1 MSPPDFLFLVSRHR
15 DLGALCLGPAASAA
29 EAEEEQ
35 LVQCLS
41 GCSNCREETSSGRCA
56 INHKHSTSGGG
67 CHRGAPRYVAM
78 SDCLGEYPEIL
89 VQLLRGPLAKRHPEV
104 DLLRLQRE
112 AKPKQD
118 SEEPGQTSLIDRGGL
133 QINL

>member
-1 MSPPDFLFLVSRHR
+1 
-15 DLGALCLGPAASAA
+15 
-29 EAEEEQ
+29 
-35 LVQCLS
+35 
-41 GCSNCREETSSGRCA
+41 
-56 INHKHSTSGGG
+56 
-67 CHRGAPRYVAM
+67 M